1 MAAAMEKNL
10 REILAVSYRKLT
22 VMSSHRGRVS
32 LRVKLFVK
40 GMIDKLEAIV
50 AAQNDEEYD
59 SDSSEDDIVSV
70 LV

>member
-59 SDSSEDDIVSV
+59 SDSSDDDIVSV

>member
-59 SDSSEDDIVSV
+59 SDSSDDEIVSV